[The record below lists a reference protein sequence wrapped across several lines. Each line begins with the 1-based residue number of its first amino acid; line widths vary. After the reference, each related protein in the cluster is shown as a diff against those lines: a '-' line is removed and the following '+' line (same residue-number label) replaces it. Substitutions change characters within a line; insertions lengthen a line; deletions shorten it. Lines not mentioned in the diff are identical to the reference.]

1 MVVAL
6 PEDCAAVG
14 RGGDVQA
21 FVGGIGTL
29 GAEEADEVAVERR
42 AVVVAG
48 LAVDALH
55 EVEVALD
62 ERVFLHGA
70 AVVEGGVCAHPG
82 LLFLLAVL
90 QALVGGELQADVLV
104 HGEPLAGCEVVAAV
118 DLVAAA
124 AALLVVDGHPLVLV
138 VEVGMPAPLA
148 AAVVVDV
155 VGRASAPAER
165 AGTVPRVVLIYEF
178 FMGGEAVSP
187 RRCIA
192 VHGNKVQWA
201 YGPVQE
207 INAASPRFNFL
218 TQN

>member
-1 MVVAL
+1 MREVVGTGEVGQGAVVVHPVDAAGGLVALAVGEVADDLAGVDAAVVVAL

-29 GAEEADEVAVERR
+29 GAEEGGEVAVERR

-70 AVVEGGVCAHPG
+70 TVVEGGVCAHPG
-82 LLFLLAVL
+82 LLFLLTVL

-118 DLVAAA
+118 DLVVAA

-138 VEVGMPAPLA
+138 VEVEVGMPAPLA
-148 AAVVVDV
+148 AAVVVGV
-155 VGRASAPAER
+155 VGGASAPA
-165 AGTVPRVVLIYEF
+165 
-178 FMGGEAVSP
+178 
-187 RRCIA
+187 
-192 VHGNKVQWA
+192 
-201 YGPVQE
+201 
-207 INAASPRFNFL
+207 
-218 TQN
+218 